1 MSLMSRVRDIDDVPT
16 LAASADDNALE
27 RLKEHIQRFV
37 STDDI
42 AAIMAEQPSRARNE
56 LKSACRQAFE
66 DASWAGVSQ
75 REQQRLTDGLI
86 DMVFGFGPLESLL
99 ADDSVTEIMVNG
111 PSDVFFERD
120 GRLHRSEQRFA
131 DEGQLRALIDRVLG
145 PLGYF
150 IVRTAIPETRTGSPE
165 YSPTISTMRTWC
177 LHWWIKNIRSC
188 RKSHSGLG
196 SSSGWIICCTS
207 LSPR

>member
-75 REQQRLTDGLI
+75 RVRFSRET
-86 DMVFGFGPLESLL
+86 
-99 ADDSVTEIMVNG
+99 
-111 PSDVFFERD
+111 PSATSCARSSIACW
-120 GRLHRSEQRFA
+120 GRWGAAS
-131 DEGQLRALIDRVLG
+131 
-145 PLGYF
+145 
-150 IVRTAIPETRTGSPE
+150 TRRRP
-165 YSPTISTMRTWC
+165 W
-177 LHWWIKNIRSC
+177 
-188 RKSHSGLG
+188 
-196 SSSGWIICCTS
+196 
-207 LSPR
+207 